1 MYNSYMTSDHVIS
14 VTDARGQL
22 ADLVN
27 RVSYTGEHV
36 TLTRHGRPMAVLVP
50 VADAERLRS
59 DPDLATGNVSMLPSS
74 TQPGHA
80 PSRPDADH
88 RIAARA
94 PGPPPT
100 GGRPGGNQC

>member
-1 MYNSYMTSDHVIS
+1 MYNLYMSSEYFIS

-59 DPDLATGNVSMLPSS
+59 EPATPTGNVSSLPS
-74 TQPGHA
+74 TPRHA
-80 PSRPDADH
+80 TAPQ
-88 RIAARA
+88 ARTA
-94 PGPPPT
+94 T
-100 GGRPGGNQC
+100 TTFA